1 MGKYLNTL
9 LLTVFLYYKLS
20 TSMNTTY
27 IHSIAFM
34 FIITH
39 SDFWFI
45 QMLNSHSTNT
55 QANFPLT
62 HIHKIP
68 THSSTVNAYKNPTR
82 TIRKKSHNSP
92 FETITQH
99 QCAAKTTPRATF
111 FLTRHYG
118 FVHHHRY
125 STFGTPSSQIFS
137 PHAVQ
142 VPLGARTE
150 RGKDRSLWVL
160 LWREEMRLVW
170 SVTTQE
176 KALVTLTR
184 TLEI

>member
-9 LLTVFLYYKLS
+9 LLTVFLYYKLY

-99 QCAAKTTPRATF
+99 QCAATLPKQPHVPLSFSRATTALF
-111 FLTRHYG
+111 T
-118 FVHHHRY
+118 
-125 STFGTPSSQIFS
+125 TIDIQ
-137 PHAVQ
+137 
-142 VPLGARTE
+142 PLGPHLHKSSAHAPC
-150 RGKDRSLWVL
+150 RSL
-160 LWREEMRLVW
+160 
-170 SVTTQE
+170 
-176 KALVTLTR
+176 
-184 TLEI
+184 

>member
-1 MGKYLNTL
+1 MDAKQRRRLNTEEMHKPSQTRIQSKIKKGREMGKYLNTL
-9 LLTVFLYYKLS
+9 LLTVFLYYKLY

-137 PHAVQ
+137 PCAV
-142 VPLGARTE
+142 
-150 RGKDRSLWVL
+150 
-160 LWREEMRLVW
+160 
-170 SVTTQE
+170 
-176 KALVTLTR
+176 
-184 TLEI
+184 

>member
-1 MGKYLNTL
+1 MDAKQRRRLNTEEMNKPSQTRIQSKIKNGRELGKYLNTL
-9 LLTVFLYYKLS
+9 LLTVFLYYKLY

-137 PHAVQ
+137 PCAV
-142 VPLGARTE
+142 
-150 RGKDRSLWVL
+150 
-160 LWREEMRLVW
+160 
-170 SVTTQE
+170 
-176 KALVTLTR
+176 
-184 TLEI
+184 